1 MIVVKD
7 LNKEF
12 NNGIKAVDNLSFHI
26 KKGETVG
33 LIGANGAGKTTLIKL
48 IAGLLKPD
56 SGFVR
61 IFEDNP
67 LGRSSKNGPFM
78 GMVSGQRVSGSY
90 DNGRGAT
97 TAVLQDDLTVE
108 LNMELIEAIY
118 RISDEKYEQ
127 KLSELS
133 KALGLQSFMK
143 YRVDQLSLGQRMRA
157 EIAVVLLYEPELLIL
172 DEPFIG
178 VDLIAK
184 ESIRQLLQ
192 NLSKDKNTT
201 IILTTHNVEEIE
213 KICERV
219 ILIDKGKMVFNGSFD
234 RIKYSHASIN
244 SLCAELIDKIPD
256 MQDFPVIRYMVQNKK
271 LTVWYDS
278 QIISTKDLTTYIL
291 SQCEVKDL
299 IIRKPTIEEIIR
311 QIYEEE
317 IK

>member
-1 MIVVKD
+1 
-7 LNKEF
+7 
-12 NNGIKAVDNLSFHI
+12 
-26 KKGETVG
+26 
-33 LIGANGAGKTTLIKL
+33 
-48 IAGLLKPD
+48 LLKPD

-90 DNGRGAT
+90 DNGRGTT

-108 LNMELIEAIY
+108 LNMELIKAIY

-127 KLSELS
+127 KLAELS
-133 KALGLQSFMK
+133 NALGLQSFMK